1 MRITQAESDAVVR
14 HREAYAARKRKAVMA
29 WRREAASLMGVACVV
44 KNYVD
49 IDAFI
54 RKVLG

>member
-29 WRREAASLMGVACVV
+29 WRESAAGVMGVACVER
-44 KNYVD
+44 NYVD